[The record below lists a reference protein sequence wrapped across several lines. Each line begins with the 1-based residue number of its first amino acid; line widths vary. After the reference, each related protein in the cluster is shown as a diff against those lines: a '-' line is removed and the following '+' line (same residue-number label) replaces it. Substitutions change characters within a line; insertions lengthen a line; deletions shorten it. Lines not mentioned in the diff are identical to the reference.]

1 VRGKQLEVSPLS
13 WPRKWVGKEKEER
26 GSWKETERVPSS
38 RRRPSSWE
46 WRVITEVEGRGMGI
60 PRGGVGRASGKG
72 VGGTWALG
80 SGEEPSACGDSVRAE
95 GEVDFPGGLGPSTS
109 TRQLYGGGTCS
120 RE

>member
-60 PRGGVGRASGKG
+60 PRGG
-72 VGGTWALG
+72 
-80 SGEEPSACGDSVRAE
+80 E
-95 GEVDFPGGLGPSTS
+95 
-109 TRQLYGGGTCS
+109 
-120 RE
+120 